1 MSGSV
6 AVPLWLF
13 VALVAFAL
21 LAALEWLLLPG
32 VRWYFRRKVR
42 RVMDEIGTRFSIEL
56 PEFKLTRRRALI
68 DRLTSDARVLAAVH
82 RNAAESGTPRDVL
95 LQRVD
100 LYAREIVPAFNAY
113 AYFRIGYWLA
123 KTFARM
129 TYRVRLGSS
138 DAAALA
144 AVEPGS
150 TVVFVMNHRS
160 NMDYVLVSFL
170 AAERVALSYAVGE
183 WARIWPLQSLIR
195 AMGAYFVRR
204 NSGDPLYRMV
214 LQRYVQMATEGGV
227 PQAMYPEGGLS
238 NDGCLRTPKLGLLD
252 YMLKGFAPDGE
263 RDLVFIPVGINYD
276 RVLEDR
282 SLLRKLDPAARRVGL
297 ATTATTTARFV
308 GRQLALAVLGRRY
321 RHGYACV
328 NFGAPV
334 SMRAWVGERGVDFRS
349 LDDDARRPAVA
360 AVGHALM
367 AQIGRIIPVLPVPLV
382 AGVLLREP
390 DRPLAELEL
399 KAEVQALMASAEA
412 GGAHVYVP
420 RADRDYALAVGL
432 RMLRLRKLVLEPEEG
447 LFVANPDE
455 LPLLRYYANSIAHL
469 DETAASKGAGQ
480 RKTGPA
486 APS

>member
-1 MSGSV
+1 VTGSV

-21 LAALEWLLLPG
+21 FAALEWLLLPG

-68 DRLTSDARVLAAVH
+68 DRLTSDPRVLATVH
-82 RNAAESGTPRDVL
+82 RHTTESGTPRDVL

-100 LYAREIVPAFNAY
+100 VYAREIVPAFNAY
-113 AYFRIGYWLA
+113 AYFRVGYWLA

-144 AVEPGS
+144 AVEPSS

-227 PQAMYPEGGLS
+227 PQAMYPEGGLT
-238 NDGCLRTPKLGLLD
+238 NDGRLRAPKLGLLD
-252 YMLKGFAPDGE
+252 YMLKGFDAKGE

-282 SLLRKLDPAARRVGL
+282 SLLRKLDPAAPRVGL
-297 ATTATTTARFV
+297 TTTATTTARFA

-328 NFGAPV
+328 NFGPPV
-334 SMRAWVGERGVDFRS
+334 SMRAWVGERGVDFRA

-360 AVGHALM
+360 AVGAALM
-367 AQIGRIIPVLPVPLV
+367 AQIGRIVPVLPVPLV
-382 AGVLLREP
+382 ASVLLREP

-399 KAEVQALMASAEA
+399 KAEVQALMARIEA

-432 RMLRLRKLVLEPEEG
+432 RMLTLRDLVLEPEEG
-447 LFVANPDE
+447 LFVANPE
-455 LPLLRYYANSIAHL
+455 QLPLLRYYANSIAHL
-469 DETAASKGAGQ
+469 TEAAA
-480 RKTGPA
+480 
-486 APS
+486 